1 MAAMRILL
9 APLAACVLLLSAC
22 GGDDDKTISDPPDAG
37 LQVLVKPPVTEPGGT
52 VRAEI
57 VNGSEEQFT
66 YGRAY
71 ELERQ
76 EGEDFVEVKLP
87 PRPIA
92 QIAYTA
98 KPGESGPP
106 VEVHIPKNALPGQYR
121 VVIQRD
127 VPDVGDLSGEFE
139 VRGDY

>member
-1 MAAMRILL
+1 MKHLL
-9 APLAACVLLLSAC
+9 APAIACALLLSAC

-37 LQVLVKPPVTEPGGT
+37 LQVLVKPPVTKPGGT
-52 VRAEI
+52 VMAEI
-57 VNGSEEQFT
+57 VNGSEEPFT

-87 PRPIA
+87 PRPIPM
-92 QIAYTA
+92 IAYTA
-98 KPGESGPP
+98 EPGESGPS
-106 VEVHIPKNALPGQYR
+106 VKVQIPKDALPGQYR

-127 VPDVGDLSGEFE
+127 APDVGDLSGEFE
-139 VRGDY
+139 VRGDG